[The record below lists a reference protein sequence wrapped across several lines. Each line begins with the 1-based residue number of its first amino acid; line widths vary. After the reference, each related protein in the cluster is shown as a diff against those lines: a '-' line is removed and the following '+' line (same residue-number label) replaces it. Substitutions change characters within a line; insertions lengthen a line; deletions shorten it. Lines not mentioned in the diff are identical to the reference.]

1 MDWMQPLVVNGG
13 TLYAGVNGERWLGEF
28 SSYEAAREA
37 MSIKREQR
45 VVYSERDTYC
55 MTASDLDLLEA
66 IAADER

>member
-1 MDWMQPLVVNGG
+1 MNWNQPLVVNGG
-13 TLYAGVNGERWLGEF
+13 TLYAGVNGDRWLGEF

-37 MSIKREQR
+37 MMIKREQR

-66 IAADER
+66 IDYDER

>member
-1 MDWMQPLVVNGG
+1 MDWTQPLVINGG
-13 TLYAGVNGERWLGEF
+13 MLYSGHMGDRYLGEF

-45 VVYSERDTYC
+45 TVCSECDTYY

-66 IAADER
+66 IDADEA

>member
-1 MDWMQPLVVNGG
+1 MDWTQPLVVNGG
-13 TLYAGVNGERWLGEF
+13 TLYAGVNGDRWLGEF
-28 SSYEAAREA
+28 SSYEATREA

-66 IAADER
+66 IDYDER